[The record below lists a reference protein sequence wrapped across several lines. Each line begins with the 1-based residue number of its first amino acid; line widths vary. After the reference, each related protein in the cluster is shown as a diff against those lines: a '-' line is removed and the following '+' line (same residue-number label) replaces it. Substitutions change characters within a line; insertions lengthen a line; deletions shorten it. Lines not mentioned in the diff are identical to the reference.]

1 MGLYY
6 YKARF
11 YSPGLGRFL
20 QTDPIGYKDDVNLY
34 AYVGG
39 NPANRTDPSGL
50 IAREAV
56 ALAAGLG
63 SAISSGWS
71 ASVAAF
77 QNESLADI
85 ALKGIEGLNPTVGA
99 AAGAGVKFL
108 GAARGLPTA
117 TNIAEEVAVQFG
129 KVENQI
135 SHTFRH
141 VEKAGFDRAVVQD
154 AIKQDLSKAVG
165 SLSGGQYNGS
175 VVVNGIKLDYSAF
188 KLPDGTINV
197 GRITPPRP

>member
-1 MGLYY
+1 
-6 YKARF
+6 
-11 YSPGLGRFL
+11 
-20 QTDPIGYKDDVNLY
+20 
-34 AYVGG
+34 
-39 NPANRTDPSGL
+39 L

-85 ALKGIEGLNPTVGA
+85 ALKSIEGLNPTVGA